1 MRNGADGNVRS
12 LQGLTAV
19 LAALS
24 LALFAWIYAGFV
36 TAFRDAAAGQRML
49 DARVGGYEAEDVV
62 AMVRYLKDHPDP
74 AAILHSMYLGPELV
88 FPLALGG
95 LLFCL
100 LRLVGPGGTFF
111 GRPIQPPMIALI
123 FCLPIV
129 YGAMDYAENIA
140 GLLLYPPATPSDGTV
155 TLLSGLLPIIVRLKF
170 LSLIITIILL
180 ARFAIF
186 RYLSPGGSEPS

>member
-1 MRNGADGNVRS
+1 MRNGAEDNVRS

-36 TAFRDAAAGQRML
+36 TAFHNAAGGQQML
-49 DARVGGYEAEDVV
+49 DARIGGYEADDVI
-62 AMVRYLKDHPDP
+62 AMQRYLKDYPDP
-74 AAILHSMYLGPELV
+74 ADILHSMYLGPELI
-88 FPLALGG
+88 FPLVLGG

-100 LRLVGPGGTFF
+100 LRLVGPRGTFF
-111 GRPIQPPMIALI
+111 GRSIPSVAVAAI
-123 FCLPIV
+123 FSLPIV
-129 YGAMDYAENIA
+129 YGVMDYAENIA
-140 GLLLYPPATPSDGTV
+140 GLMLYAPATPSDGTV

-170 LSLIITIILL
+170 LSLVITIILL

-186 RYLSPGGSEPS
+186 RYLSPGGSKPS